1 MTPQEACGHALP
13 GDTQTP
19 ASPGQAVLRLRG
31 QEYGLEHPVVMAIIN
46 RTTDSFYPGARQA
59 DDNVAHEAVAAAVV
73 EGADIID
80 VGGIKAAPGED
91 IGVAEEIDRVIGFV
105 GQVRQNHPDVL
116 VSVDTWRAEVARAA
130 CEAGADLINDTW
142 AGHDPD
148 VAGVAGQYGVGLVC
162 SHTGG
167 ATPRTR
173 PFRVSYGHTPEAV
186 VADVIATVTAQAR
199 RAVELGVDPQAI
211 LIDPTHDFGK
221 NTWHGLTLLRHTSEL
236 VNTGFCVLMALSR
249 KDFIGETVGAPVTE
263 RLPGSL
269 AAAAVAVWLGAQVVR
284 THDVAATR
292 QALDMVASIRGDR
305 PPIAV
310 TRGLA

>member
-1 MTPQEACGHALP
+1 MPP
-13 GDTQTP
+13 GGAT
-19 ASPGQAVLRLRG
+19 LRLRG
-31 QEYGLEHPVVMAIIN
+31 REYGPGRPVVMAIIN

-59 DDNVAHEAVAAAVV
+59 DDDVARAAVGAAVAD
-73 EGADIID
+73 GADIID
-80 VGGIKAAPGED
+80 VGGIKAAPGEEV
-91 IGVAEEIDRVIGFV
+91 GVTEEIDRVIGFV
-105 GQVRQNHPDVL
+105 REVRVAHPDVL
-116 VSVDTWRAEVARAA
+116 VSVDTWRAEVAEAA

-148 VAGVAGQYGVGLVC
+148 VARVAGERDVGLVC

-173 PFRVSYGHTPEAV
+173 PFRVRYGDVPTGV

-199 RAVELGVDPQAI
+199 RAVELGVDPHAI

-221 NTWHGLTLLRHTSEL
+221 NTWHGLALLRHTPDL
-236 VNTGFCVLMALSR
+236 VGTGFCVLMALSR
-249 KDFIGETVGAPVTE
+249 KDFIGETLGVPVTE

-269 AAAAVAVWLGAQVVR
+269 AAAAVAVWLGARVVR

-292 QALDMVASIRGDR
+292 GALDMVASIRGDR
-305 PPIAV
+305 PPIEV